1 MPMLKIWTTKL
12 VKLKYFHSGIWV
24 HHQVSTLWYNHQD
37 HKRLAWYT
45 FFMKRNMSSV
55 SKYPQLWIFH
65 YKPTNQ
71 VINTVIFVSSNLLF
85 SEVIPHF
92 NSCSLSDVVLC
103 NWHEAKMSLWIE
115 SNNVKRQCPWKDK
128 LTENE
133 FFSWMFQSN
142 SSLYTLFIKY

>member
-1 MPMLKIWTTKL
+1 MMFSHQQIGKASGFVIKIQSPSSQQIRKL
-12 VKLKYFHSGIWV
+12 HL
-24 HHQVSTLWYNHQD
+24 
-37 HKRLAWYT
+37 
-45 FFMKRNMSSV
+45 SSV

-71 VINTVIFVSSNLLF
+71 VINTVIFVLSNLLF
-85 SEVIPHF
+85 SEVISHF

-103 NWHEAKMSLWIE
+103 TWHEAKTMSLWVE
-115 SNNVKRQCPWKDK
+115 GNNVKRQCPWKAK

-142 SSLYTLFIKY
+142 SSLYTFLIKY